1 MDIIEWFICIIVVG
15 FFFKLVLRYKVFVEN
30 KKIFILDN

>member
-15 FFFKLVLRYKVFVEN
+15 FFKLVLRYKVFVEN